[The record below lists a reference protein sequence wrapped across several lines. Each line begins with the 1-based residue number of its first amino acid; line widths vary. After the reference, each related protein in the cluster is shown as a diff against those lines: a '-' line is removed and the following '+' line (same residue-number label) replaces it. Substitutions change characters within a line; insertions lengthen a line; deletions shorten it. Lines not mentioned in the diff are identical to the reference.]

1 MVFDRNSLFFA
12 SVSHFFKPKVRKY
25 FDDAKTSCKYNNINK
40 KFIISCTGTG
50 IEGDTEQKKNDEQ
63 QKPNEQRSKNR
74 LACSS
79 SSRKHILFVSF
90 P

>member
-50 IEGDTEQKKNDEQ
+50 IEEDTEQKKMMN
-63 QKPNEQRSKNR
+63 SKNR
-74 LACSS
+74 TNNAAKIVWHVHHHRESIFYL
-79 SSRKHILFVSF
+79 
-90 P
+90 